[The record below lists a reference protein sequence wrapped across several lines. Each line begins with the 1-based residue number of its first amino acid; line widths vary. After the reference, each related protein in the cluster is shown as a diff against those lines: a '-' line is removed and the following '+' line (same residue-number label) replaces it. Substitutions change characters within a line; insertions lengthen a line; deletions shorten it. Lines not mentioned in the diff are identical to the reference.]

1 MVKPTNI
8 SAITKATTR
17 PWDDWVAALDA
28 AGAREMNHGDIAK
41 QALKLMPEPV
51 EQKRWW
57 AQGVAIAYE
66 QHTGLRIP
74 GQSST
79 GSFQTSTSKTFPGD
93 KDAALKAWL
102 ELVGTRDEFNG
113 IDTEEA
119 ASTSE
124 TAKWRYWRVQLV
136 DGSRVNVNISDK
148 PNGKASIAVE
158 HTKLGSSDD
167 IETWR
172 PYWKELL
179 SELEFR

>member
-1 MVKPTNI
+1 MVKATNT
-8 SAITKATTR
+8 SAITKATNR

-51 EQKRWW
+51 EQKGWW

-66 QHTGLRIP
+66 QHAGLRVP
-74 GQSST
+74 GQTST

-102 ELVGTRDEFNG
+102 DLVSTRTEFNG
-113 IDTEEA
+113 IDIVEA

-136 DGSRVNVNISDK
+136 DGSRVNVDISDK
-148 PNGKASIAVE
+148 PHGKASIAVE
-158 HTKLGSSDD
+158 HTKLGSSAD

>member
-8 SAITKATTR
+8 SAITKATNR

-51 EQKRWW
+51 EQKGWW

-79 GSFQTSTSKTFPGD
+79 GSFQTSTSKTFPVI
-93 KDAALKAWL
+93 KML
-102 ELVGTRDEFNG
+102 R
-113 IDTEEA
+113 
-119 ASTSE
+119 
-124 TAKWRYWRVQLV
+124 
-136 DGSRVNVNISDK
+136 
-148 PNGKASIAVE
+148 
-158 HTKLGSSDD
+158 
-167 IETWR
+167 
-172 PYWKELL
+172 
-179 SELEFR
+179 

>member
-1 MVKPTNI
+1 MVKPTNT
-8 SAITKATTR
+8 SAIAKATNR
-17 PWDDWVAALDA
+17 PWDKWITALDA
-28 AGAREMNHGDIAK
+28 SGARKMNHRDIAK
-41 QALKLMPEPV
+41 QALKLMPESV
-51 EQKRWW
+51 EQKEWW

-66 QHTGLRIP
+66 QHAGLRVP
-74 GQSST
+74 GQTST

-102 ELVGTRDEFNG
+102 DLVSTRTEFNG
-113 IDTEEA
+113 IDIVEA

-136 DGSRVNVNISDK
+136 DGSRVNVDISDK
-148 PNGKASIAVE
+148 PHGKASIAVE
-158 HTKLGSSDD
+158 HTKLSSSDD

-179 SELEFR
+179 SKL

>member
-1 MVKPTNI
+1 MVKPTNT
-8 SAITKATTR
+8 SAIAKATNR
-17 PWDDWVAALDA
+17 PWDKWITALDA
-28 AGAREMNHGDIAK
+28 AGARKMNHRDIAK
-41 QALKLMPEPV
+41 QALKLMPESV
-51 EQKRWW
+51 EQKEWW

-66 QHTGLRIP
+66 QHAGLRVP
-74 GQSST
+74 GQTST

-102 ELVGTRDEFNG
+102 DLVSTRTEFNG
-113 IDTEEA
+113 IDIVEA

-136 DGSRVNVNISDK
+136 DGSRVNVDISDK
-148 PNGKASIAVE
+148 PHGKASIAVE
-158 HTKLGSSDD
+158 HTKLSSSDD

-179 SELEFR
+179 SKL

>member
-1 MVKPTNI
+1 MVKPTNT
-8 SAITKATTR
+8 SAIAKATNR
-17 PWDDWVAALDA
+17 PWDKWTTALDA
-28 AGAREMNHGDIAK
+28 AGARKMNHRDIAK
-41 QALKLMPEPV
+41 QALKLMPVSV
-51 EQKRWW
+51 EQKEWW

-66 QHTGLRIP
+66 QHVGLRVP
-74 GQSST
+74 GQTST
-79 GSFQTSTSKTFPGD
+79 GSFQTSTSKTFPGN

-102 ELVGTRDEFNG
+102 DLASTRTEFNG
-113 IDTEEA
+113 VDIEEA

-148 PNGKASIAVE
+148 PNGKASFSVE

>member
-8 SAITKATTR
+8 STITKATNR

-51 EQKRWW
+51 EQKGWW

-79 GSFQTSTSKTFPGD
+79 GSFQTSTTKTFADD
-93 KDAALKAWL
+93 KDAALQA
-102 ELVGTRDEFNG
+102 
-113 IDTEEA
+113 
-119 ASTSE
+119 
-124 TAKWRYWRVQLV
+124 
-136 DGSRVNVNISDK
+136 
-148 PNGKASIAVE
+148 
-158 HTKLGSSDD
+158 
-167 IETWR
+167 
-172 PYWKELL
+172 
-179 SELEFR
+179 